1 MNIKKNNIL
10 NKVIKIIK
18 SPKKIVLLLAGK
30 NIIKMSDY
38 NYLKLRYKCTFN
50 KDLNLENPQTF
61 NEKIQWLKINDRKEI
76 YTKMVDK
83 YEAKNYVADVIGKE
97 YIIPTIGIY
106 NKLSDIDLSKL
117 PDKFVM
123 KCTHDS
129 GGLIICKDKKQ
140 LNFNKEKKKIAK
152 SLKRNYYYSG
162 REWPYKNV
170 KPRII
175 VEKYM
180 EESDKKELKD
190 YKLFCFNGIPQIV
203 LVCSERYS
211 SENMCKTWFDM
222 NWNLIDV
229 VESGHRIDTTISQPK
244 KFKEMI
250 ALSKK
255 LSKGIPFIRVDWYE
269 IKGKLYF
276 GELTF
281 YPASGFEKFEPKE
294 WDYKLGEM
302 LKLPD
307 KKISDKNEK

>member
-1 MNIKKNNIL
+1 MNKQ
-10 NKVIKIIK
+10 KIIK
-18 SPKKIVLLLAGK
+18 LLRKPSIVLLKLDHI
-30 NIIKMSDY
+30 NLIKLSDKKY
-38 NYLKLRYKCTFN
+38 IELRYFSLFLKE
-50 KDLNLENPQTF
+50 LNLDNPKSF
-61 NEKIQWLKINDRKEI
+61 NEKLQWLKLYDRNSE

-83 YEAKNYVADVIGKE
+83 YEVKKYVSNIIGEE
-97 YIIPTIGIY
+97 YIIPTLGIY
-106 NKLSDIDLSKL
+106 NSFEEINFDKL
-117 PDKFVM
+117 PNQFVL

-129 GGLIICKDKKQ
+129 GGIVICKDKNNLDVKQ
-140 LNFNKEKKKIAK
+140 AKNKINK
-152 SLKRNYYYSG
+152 SLKKNYYYSG

-211 SENMCKTWFDM
+211 SENMSETCFDM

-229 VESGHRIDTTISQPK
+229 VESGHRIDTTISKPK

-281 YPASGFEKFEPKE
+281 YPASGFEKFEPEE
-294 WDYKLGEM
+294 WNYKMGEM
-302 LKLPD
+302 LELPK
-307 KKISDKNEK
+307 KKISDDNEK

>member
-1 MNIKKNNIL
+1 MLDICKIKRIIFNKQIRFNYLTKLGLYNSMSDEQFLKKQWKIFFNTEL
-10 NKVIKIIK
+10 NLK
-18 SPKKIVLLLAGK
+18 SPK
-30 NIIKMSDY
+30 
-38 NYLKLRYKCTFN
+38 
-50 KDLNLENPQTF
+50 TF
-61 NEKIQWLKINDRKEI
+61 NEKLQWLKINDRKEI

-152 SLKRNYYYSG
+152 RLKRNFYYSG

-203 LVCSERYS
+203 LVCSERYTS
-211 SENMCKTWFDM
+211 KNMCETWFDM

-281 YPASGFEKFEPKE
+281 YPASGFEKFEPEE
-294 WDYKLGEM
+294 WNYKMGEM
-302 LKLPD
+302 LELPY
-307 KKISDKNEK
+307 KIKE

>member
-1 MNIKKNNIL
+1 MLDICKIKRIIFNKQIRFNYLTKLGLYNSMSDEQFLKKQWKIFFNTEL
-10 NKVIKIIK
+10 NLK
-18 SPKKIVLLLAGK
+18 SPK
-30 NIIKMSDY
+30 
-38 NYLKLRYKCTFN
+38 
-50 KDLNLENPQTF
+50 TF
-61 NEKIQWLKINDRKEI
+61 NEKLQWLKINDRKEI

-152 SLKRNYYYSG
+152 RLKRNFYYSG

-211 SENMCKTWFDM
+211 SKNMCETWFDM

-281 YPASGFEKFEPKE
+281 YPASGFEKFEPEE
-294 WDYKLGEM
+294 WNYKMGEM
-302 LKLPD
+302 LELPY
-307 KKISDKNEK
+307 KIKE

>member
-1 MNIKKNNIL
+1 MISKIKKVLKNPLWIIVFLNNRGL
-10 NKVIKIIK
+10 HIIGDEK
-18 SPKKIVLLLAGK
+18 
-30 NIIKMSDY
+30 
-38 NYLKLRYKCTFN
+38 YLKILYKLVFD
-50 KDLNLENPQTF
+50 KDLDLINPQTF

-152 SLKRNYYYSG
+152 SLKRNFYYSG

-211 SENMCKTWFDM
+211 SENMCETWFDM

-229 VESGHRIDTTISQPK
+229 VESGHRIDTTISKPK

-281 YPASGFEKFEPKE
+281 YPASGFEKFEPEE
-294 WDYKLGEM
+294 WNYKMGEM
-302 LKLPD
+302 LELPK
-307 KKISDKNEK
+307 KKISDDNEK

>member
-1 MNIKKNNIL
+1 MISKIKKVLKKPLWIIVFLNNRGL
-10 NKVIKIIK
+10 HIIGDEK
-18 SPKKIVLLLAGK
+18 
-30 NIIKMSDY
+30 
-38 NYLKLRYKCTFN
+38 YLKILYKLVFD
-50 KDLNLENPQTF
+50 KDLDLINPQTF

-152 SLKRNYYYSG
+152 SLKRNFYYSG

-211 SENMCKTWFDM
+211 SENMCETWFDM

-229 VESGHRIDTTISQPK
+229 VESGHRIDTTISKPK

-255 LSKGIPFIRVDWYE
+255 LSKGIPFVRVDWYE

-281 YPASGFEKFEPKE
+281 YPASGFEKFEPEE
-294 WDYKLGEM
+294 WNYKMGEM
-302 LKLPD
+302 LELPK
-307 KKISDKNEK
+307 KKISDDNEK

>member
-1 MNIKKNNIL
+1 MISKIKKVLKKPLWIIVFLNNRGL
-10 NKVIKIIK
+10 HIIGDEK
-18 SPKKIVLLLAGK
+18 
-30 NIIKMSDY
+30 
-38 NYLKLRYKCTFN
+38 YLKILYKLVFD
-50 KDLNLENPQTF
+50 KDLDLINPQTF

-152 SLKRNYYYSG
+152 SLKRNFYYSG

-211 SENMCKTWFDM
+211 SENMCETWFDM

-229 VESGHRIDTTISQPK
+229 VESGHRIDTTISKPK

-250 ALSKK
+250 EFSKK
-255 LSKGIPFIRVDWYE
+255 LSKNIPHVRVDWYE

-281 YPASGFEKFEPKE
+281 YPASGFEKFEPEE
-294 WDYKLGEM
+294 WNYKMGEM
-302 LKLPD
+302 LELPK
-307 KKISDKNEK
+307 KKISDDNEK

>member
-1 MNIKKNNIL
+1 MISKIKKVLKKPLWIIVFLNNRGL
-10 NKVIKIIK
+10 HIIGDEK
-18 SPKKIVLLLAGK
+18 
-30 NIIKMSDY
+30 
-38 NYLKLRYKCTFN
+38 YLKILYKLVFD
-50 KDLNLENPQTF
+50 KDLDLINPQTF

-152 SLKRNYYYSG
+152 SLKRKFYYSG

-211 SENMCKTWFDM
+211 SENMCETWFDM

-229 VESGHRIDTTISQPK
+229 VESGHRIDTTISKPK

-281 YPASGFEKFEPKE
+281 YPASGFEKFEPEE
-294 WDYKLGEM
+294 WNYKMGEM
-302 LKLPD
+302 LELPD

>member
-1 MNIKKNNIL
+1 MNKQ
-10 NKVIKIIK
+10 KIIK
-18 SPKKIVLLLAGK
+18 LLRKPSIVLLKLD
-30 NIIKMSDY
+30 NINLIKLSDKKY
-38 NYLKLRYKCTFN
+38 IELRYFSLFLKE
-50 KDLNLENPQTF
+50 LNLDNPKSF
-61 NEKIQWLKINDRKEI
+61 NEKLQWLKLYDRNSE

-83 YEAKNYVADVIGKE
+83 YEVKKYVSNIIGEE
-97 YIIPTIGIY
+97 YIIPTLGIY
-106 NKLSDIDLSKL
+106 NSFEEINFDKL
-117 PDKFVM
+117 PNQFVL

-129 GGLIICKDKKQ
+129 GGIVICKDKNNLDVKQ
-140 LNFNKEKKKIAK
+140 AKNKINK
-152 SLKRNYYYSG
+152 SLKKNYYYSG

-211 SENMCKTWFDM
+211 SENMCETWFDM

-229 VESGHRIDTTISQPK
+229 VESGHRIDTTISKPK

-281 YPASGFEKFEPKE
+281 YPASGFEKFEPEE
-294 WDYKLGEM
+294 WNYKMGEM
-302 LKLPD
+302 LELPK
-307 KKISDKNEK
+307 KKISDDNEK

>member
-1 MNIKKNNIL
+1 MISKIKKVLKKPLWIIVFLNNRGL
-10 NKVIKIIK
+10 HIIGDEK
-18 SPKKIVLLLAGK
+18 
-30 NIIKMSDY
+30 
-38 NYLKLRYKCTFN
+38 YLKILYKLVFD
-50 KDLNLENPQTF
+50 KDLNLINPQTF

-83 YEAKNYVADVIGKE
+83 YEAKNYVADIIGKE

-152 SLKRNYYYSG
+152 SLKRNFYYSG

-211 SENMCKTWFDM
+211 SKNMCETWFDM

-255 LSKGIPFIRVDWYE
+255 LSNGIPFIRVDWYE

-281 YPASGFEKFEPKE
+281 YPASGFEKFEPEEWNYILGKWLQLPNKCKE
-294 WDYKLGEM
+294 
-302 LKLPD
+302 
-307 KKISDKNEK
+307 

>member
-1 MNIKKNNIL
+1 M
-10 NKVIKIIK
+10 
-18 SPKKIVLLLAGK
+18 
-30 NIIKMSDY
+30 
-38 NYLKLRYKCTFN
+38 
-50 KDLNLENPQTF
+50 
-61 NEKIQWLKINDRKEI
+61 
-76 YTKMVDK
+76 
-83 YEAKNYVADVIGKE
+83 
-97 YIIPTIGIY
+97 
-106 NKLSDIDLSKL
+106 
-117 PDKFVM
+117 
-123 KCTHDS
+123 
-129 GGLIICKDKKQ
+129 ICKDKNNLDVKQ
-140 LNFNKEKKKIAK
+140 AKNKINK
-152 SLKRNYYYSG
+152 SLKKNYYYSG

-211 SENMCKTWFDM
+211 SENMCETWFDM

-229 VESGHRIDTTISQPK
+229 VESGHRIDTTISKPK

-281 YPASGFEKFEPKE
+281 YPASGFEKFEPEE
-294 WDYKLGEM
+294 WNYKMGEM
-302 LKLPD
+302 LELPK
-307 KKISDKNEK
+307 KKISDDNEK

>member
-1 MNIKKNNIL
+1 MNKQ
-10 NKVIKIIK
+10 KIIK
-18 SPKKIVLLLAGK
+18 LLRKPSIVLLKLDHI
-30 NIIKMSDY
+30 NLIKLSDKKY
-38 NYLKLRYKCTFN
+38 IELRYFSLFLKE
-50 KDLNLENPQTF
+50 LNLDNPKSF
-61 NEKIQWLKINDRKEI
+61 NEKLQWLKLYDRNSE

-83 YEAKNYVADVIGKE
+83 YEVKKYVSNIIGEE
-97 YIIPTIGIY
+97 YIIPTLGIY
-106 NKLSDIDLSKL
+106 NSFEEINFDKL
-117 PDKFVM
+117 PNQFVL

-129 GGLIICKDKKQ
+129 GGIVICKDKNNLDVKQ
-140 LNFNKEKKKIAK
+140 AKNKINK
-152 SLKRNYYYSG
+152 SLKKNYYYSG

-211 SENMCKTWFDM
+211 SENMCETWFDM
-222 NWNLIDV
+222 NWNLIYV
-229 VESGHRIDTTISQPK
+229 VESGHRIDTTISKPK

-281 YPASGFEKFEPKE
+281 YPASGFEKFEPEE
-294 WDYKLGEM
+294 WNYKMGEM
-302 LKLPD
+302 LELPK
-307 KKISDKNEK
+307 KKISDDNEK

>member
-1 MNIKKNNIL
+1 MISKIKKVFKKPLWIIVFLNNRGLHIL
-10 NKVIKIIK
+10 EDEK
-18 SPKKIVLLLAGK
+18 
-30 NIIKMSDY
+30 
-38 NYLKLRYKCTFN
+38 YLKILYKLVFN
-50 KDLNLENPQTF
+50 KELNLSNPITF
-61 NEKIQWLKINDRKEI
+61 NEKLQWLKINDRKEI

-129 GGLIICKDKKQ
+129 GGLIICKDKKK
-140 LNFNKEKKKIAK
+140 LNFNKEKKRIAK
-152 SLKRNYYYSG
+152 KLRKNFYYSG

-180 EESDKKELKD
+180 EDSEGKDLKD
-190 YKLFCFNGIPQIV
+190 YKFFCFNGIPKIV
-203 LVCSERYS
+203 LVCSERHS
-211 SENMCKTWFDM
+211 SSNMCETWFDM
-222 NWNLIDV
+222 GWNLIDV
-229 VESGHRIDTTISQPK
+229 IESGHRIDTTTPQPK
-244 KFKEMI
+244 NFKKMI
-250 ALSKK
+250 DLSKK
-255 LSKGIPFIRVDWYE
+255 LSKEIPFIRVDWYE

-281 YPASGFEKFEPKE
+281 FPASGFEKFNPEE
-294 WDYKLGEM
+294 WNYKLGDW
-302 LKLPD
+302 LQLPS
-307 KKISDKNEK
+307 KSKE

>member
-1 MNIKKNNIL
+1 MNKQ
-10 NKVIKIIK
+10 KIIK
-18 SPKKIVLLLAGK
+18 LLRKPSIVLLKLDHI
-30 NIIKMSDY
+30 NLIKLSDKKY
-38 NYLKLRYKCTFN
+38 IELRYFSLFLKE
-50 KDLNLENPQTF
+50 LNLDNPKSF
-61 NEKIQWLKINDRKEI
+61 NEKLQWLKLYDRNSE

-83 YEAKNYVADVIGKE
+83 YEVKKYVSNIIGEE
-97 YIIPTIGIY
+97 YIIPTLGIY
-106 NKLSDIDLSKL
+106 NSFEEINFDKL
-117 PDKFVM
+117 PNQFVL

-129 GGLIICKDKKQ
+129 GGIVICKDKNNLDVKQ
-140 LNFNKEKKKIAK
+140 AKNKINK
-152 SLKRNYYYSG
+152 SLKKNYYYSG

-211 SENMCKTWFDM
+211 SENMCETWFDM

-229 VESGHRIDTTISQPK
+229 VESGHRIDTTISKPK

-281 YPASGFEKFEPKE
+281 YPASGFEKFEPEE
-294 WDYKLGEM
+294 WNYKMGEM
-302 LKLPD
+302 LELPK
-307 KKISDKNEK
+307 KKISDDNEK

>member
-1 MNIKKNNIL
+1 MISKIKKVLKKPLWIIVFLNNRGL
-10 NKVIKIIK
+10 HIIGDEK
-18 SPKKIVLLLAGK
+18 
-30 NIIKMSDY
+30 
-38 NYLKLRYKCTFN
+38 YLKILYKLVFD
-50 KDLNLENPQTF
+50 KDLDLINPQTF

-152 SLKRNYYYSG
+152 SLKRKFYYSG

-211 SENMCKTWFDM
+211 SENMCETWFDM

-229 VESGHRIDTTISQPK
+229 VESGHRIDTTISKPK

-281 YPASGFEKFEPKE
+281 YPASGFEKFEPEE
-294 WDYKLGEM
+294 WNYKMGEM
-302 LKLPD
+302 LELPE
-307 KKISDKNEK
+307 KKISDDNEK

>member
-1 MNIKKNNIL
+1 MISKIKKVLKKPLWIIVFLNNRGL
-10 NKVIKIIK
+10 HIIGDEK
-18 SPKKIVLLLAGK
+18 
-30 NIIKMSDY
+30 
-38 NYLKLRYKCTFN
+38 YLKILYKLVFD
-50 KDLNLENPQTF
+50 KDLDLINPQTF

-152 SLKRNYYYSG
+152 SLKRKFYYSG

-211 SENMCKTWFDM
+211 SENMCETWFDM

-229 VESGHRIDTTISQPK
+229 VESGHRIDTTISKPK

-281 YPASGFEKFEPKE
+281 YPASGFEKFEPEE
-294 WDYKLGEM
+294 WNYKMGEM
-302 LKLPD
+302 LELPK
-307 KKISDKNEK
+307 KKISDDNEK